1 MAISASLVPGTSAL
15 SVLTDWRR
23 SPARVHKSP
32 GRAGA
37 RPSRGGPF
45 GRHAPRTAQVPRT
58 PSHLPFRSKSHN
70 SRSRMRFHCVIKSLH
85 RIYSI
90 THEEAETKSNYSSY
104 KKKWTPSINPS
115 TECAISRRNGSDVK
129 SRTFRKMWRDATGT
143 WPERAGHTL
152 PRPPSVSTERR
163 FHVFR
168 GSGQG
173 WERWRGWERATSL
186 RNGFGGRVA
195 TYCESGSFY
204 NSTPLHGQ
212 VPNL

>member
-1 MAISASLVPGTSAL
+1 M
-15 SVLTDWRR
+15 
-23 SPARVHKSP
+23 
-32 GRAGA
+32 GA
-37 RPSRGGPF
+37 RSDATRRGRRRYRA
-45 GRHAPRTAQVPRT
+45 RHPTCH
-58 PSHLPFRSKSHN
+58 SESKSHS

-85 RIYSI
+85 RIYVI

-104 KKKWTPSINPS
+104 KKWISSINPS

-173 WERWRGWERATSL
+173 WEQWRGWERATSL

>member
-1 MAISASLVPGTSAL
+1 MGGRSDAT
-15 SVLTDWRR
+15 RR
-23 SPARVHKSP
+23 GRRRYRARHPTCHSE
-32 GRAGA
+32 A
-37 RPSRGGPF
+37 
-45 GRHAPRTAQVPRT
+45 
-58 PSHLPFRSKSHN
+58 KSHN
-70 SRSRMRFHCVIKSLH
+70 SHSRMRFHCVIKSLH

-90 THEEAETKSNYSSY
+90 THEEAETKSKYSSY
-104 KKKWTPSINPS
+104 KRMDLIHQPL
-115 TECAISRRNGSDVK
+115 NGMCDFTSEHSDVK